1 MTVTTGD
8 FAGAVERLR
17 ARGRIADET
26 TISHELRW
34 TLALPALIALGQQ
47 AAAEGLVRITYQ
59 GRYERRYERA

>member
-1 MTVTTGD
+1 VTATTRD

-26 TISHELRW
+26 TISHELEW
-34 TLALPALIALGQQ
+34 TLTLAALIALGQQ

-59 GRYERRYERA
+59 GRYDRRYERA

>member
-1 MTVTTGD
+1 VTATTED

-17 ARGRIADET
+17 ARGRIADEPA
-26 TISHELRW
+26 ISRELRW
-34 TLALPALIALGQQ
+34 TLALAALIALGQQ